1 MSKSFILILFKQI
14 PIFTQKTLTCCKIIC
29 ILYMFY
35 KQEKRI
41 MEVTTTSVFA
51 LFTLLTVSSGV
62 FLLATRYKI
71 PYTVLLVAV
80 GIILVFIAQ
89 IPGFGFLS
97 EFPLTP
103 ELLFYVFLPILLF
116 EASYNINITK
126 LMENIKLISLLAVV
140 GFFITAFAIAGILYG
155 GSLLVGLPIPFFIT
169 LLFGALIASTDP
181 VAVLALFKEFGAP
194 RKLSLIFEGESLFND
209 GTAVALFIIVL
220 GIIQSGYH
228 GAETIIQG
236 ASTFVIM
243 MAGGVLFGLSV
254 GILFTYL
261 IEKTKQYEFA
271 SITVTIAMAH
281 MTFIASELISQH
293 LFILEKPIMISPII
307 ATVVASLFVGN
318 YGRVKF
324 SPKSEAFIEK
334 FWAQSAFLANSLVF
348 LLIGMLLA
356 DMRNLFT
363 HLWIPV
369 LVALVAVIIGRCIA
383 IYPLVFLFNKTEDR
397 NPLAKKQIPKSWQH
411 LLAWGSLRG
420 ALAITL
426 VLLIP
431 EDMSI
436 VGWIYTDSIRDVLL
450 ALTGGTIAV
459 SLFIQATTIH
469 PLIRKW
475 KIDTLSD
482 VEKIEYDESRALIHA
497 RVLNQLI
504 KAHAKGYIDNDT
516 FIKLKI
522 KHTDAFKL
530 WCTKRQEDLQSPYQ
544 GDTLATRVL
553 RMHAIGIEKLR
564 LKELYMYEEVTERV
578 YKRLGAKLD
587 VQLQSLELGTV
598 PQDTSSEKNPLDIF
612 EKISNWI
619 YTFFTPSNKEIIQN
633 QYLYYR
639 AQSILS
645 RRAIKELKNL
655 ADISDLSQSGIC
667 DTNMNIFDEQ
677 ALVKVIDVYS
687 EFKQQSIE
695 KMNRVAMTHPDIIHT
710 LNEHLAQKGLFKL
723 EERILEELLRKEIM
737 SPKLGIILKQELAK
751 ENNVE
756 HITLHS

>member
-1 MSKSFILILFKQI
+1 
-14 PIFTQKTLTCCKIIC
+14 
-29 ILYMFY
+29 
-35 KQEKRI
+35 
-41 MEVTTTSVFA
+41 MEVTATSVFA

-116 EASYNINITK
+116 ESSYNINITK

-140 GFFITAFAIAGILYG
+140 GFFISAFAIAGILYG
-155 GSLLVGLPIPFFIT
+155 GSVLIGLPIPFFIT

-220 GIIQSGYH
+220 TIIQSGYH

-236 ASTFVIM
+236 ASTFIIM
-243 MAGGVLFGLSV
+243 IAGGVLFGLFM
-254 GILFTYL
+254 GILFTYI

-281 MTFIASELISQH
+281 LTFIASELISQH
-293 LFILEKPIMISPII
+293 LLILEKPIMISPII

-324 SPKSEAFIEK
+324 SPKSEIFIEK

-356 DMRNLFT
+356 NMRNLSI
-363 HLWIPV
+363 HLWIPM
-369 LVALVAVIIGRCIA
+369 LIALVAVIIGRCVA
-383 IYPLVFLFNKTEDR
+383 IYPLVFLFNKTEDK
-397 NPLAKKQIPKSWQH
+397 NPAAKKQIPKSWQH

-431 EDMSI
+431 ENMA
-436 VGWIYTDSIRDVLL
+436 VAGWVYTDSVRDVLL

-469 PLIRKW
+469 PLIRRW
-475 KIDTLSD
+475 NIDSISD

-504 KAHAKGYIDNDT
+504 KANAKGYIDNET
-516 FIKLKI
+516 FSKLKT
-522 KHTDAFKL
+522 KHAQAFTL
-530 WCTKRQEDLQSPYQ
+530 WCNKRKEDVRSLYQ

-578 YKRLGAKLD
+578 YKKLGAKLD

-598 PQDTSSEKNPLDIF
+598 PRDTSLENNSLDVF
-612 EKISNWI
+612 EKVSNWVHMW
-619 YTFFTPSNKEIIQN
+619 FTPSPEESIKN

-645 RRAIKELKNL
+645 RRVIKELKTF
-655 ADISDLSQSGIC
+655 ADISELSQSGVC
-667 DTNMNIFDEQ
+667 DTKMNIFDEQ
-677 ALVKVIDVYS
+677 ALSTVVDVYS
-687 EFKQQSIE
+687 EFKQQSIL
-695 KMNRVAMTHPDIIHT
+695 KMNNVAESYPDIIHT
-710 LNEHLAQKGLFKL
+710 LNERLAQKGLFKL
-723 EERILEELLRKEIM
+723 EERILEELLRKEII
-737 SPKLGIILKQELAK
+737 SPKLGILLKQELAK

-756 HITLHS
+756 HLTLHS